1 LNSDQLT
8 KSIITFWVEGCYAC
22 YGYGNNNFNNFG
34 GNQNYGNNNNDF
46 NNRNQAQGGRQGGNE
61 VSAGVGGNSLEHQL
75 MGTLKSLYREKRD
88 DLHQAL
94 REKIKDRNKV
104 DQILNS
110 LLEDGYILEED
121 DCLKI
126 VQNL

>member
-1 LNSDQLT
+1 MAKGGNA
-8 KSIITFWVEGCYAC
+8 GG
-22 YGYGNNNFNNFG
+22 GYGNINSNNNFNNFG
-34 GNQNYGNNNNDF
+34 GNQNYNNNNY
-46 NNRNQAQGGRQGGNE
+46 NNRNQGQGGRQPNNDM
-61 VSAGVGGNSLEHQL
+61 SAGVGGNSLEHQL

-88 DLHQAL
+88 GQVSRNDLHQAL